1 MNQFANTDESMINQL
16 SKIFFLYL
24 LFVGLAIGENYAQ
37 NESGHQVKNPIDT
50 VDIEKRN
57 FLSDILNSNKKA
69 SNDSINPLPKIKIG
83 GALRLNYSYKNY
95 DEENMDRLGD
105 FGFELFRLNADIDY
119 KDIFLSVEYRW
130 YGDFNAIRYGYFGYH
145 ITDQSSVQIGIHQ
158 VPFGILPY
166 ASDSFWFNAT
176 YYLGF
181 EDDYDAGIKFIYD
194 NELWNIQGAFYKN
207 PEYIDS
213 ERYGR
218 YSFDL
223 VTDDIQTNQEINQL
237 NLRSVY
243 KWTLGEDLLMQ
254 LGASIE
260 VGQIYNKTTKEKGN
274 RHAFALHNNLFYKN
288 WNLHFQWIDYEF
300 NPKNPEG
307 LSDETIQFGAFMFP
321 FLVNSKANVYTFNMS
336 NKIDINGKYLDKI
349 KLYVNMSLVNP
360 KKDYGSNSKQI
371 VLGTTLIKRG
381 LYAYFDYIFGQ
392 NMWFSGGPGI
402 GLEHPEDQDW
412 NSRLNINFGYYF

>member
-1 MNQFANTDESMINQL
+1 MRISLKKNSGLFM
-16 SKIFFLYL
+16 L
-24 LFVGLAIGENYAQ
+24 LIILVIGENYAQ
-37 NESGHQVKNPIDT
+37 NEPDNPVKNPLDSIEN
-50 VDIEKRN
+50 EKRN
-57 FLSDILNSNKKA
+57 FLNDILNSNKN
-69 SNDSINPLPKIKIG
+69 SNRDSLSQLPKIKIG
-83 GALRLNYSYKNY
+83 GALRLNYSWKNY
-95 DEENMDRLGD
+95 DQQNMDRLGD

-119 KDIFLSVEYRW
+119 KDIFFSVEYRW
-130 YGDFNAIRYGYFGYH
+130 YGNFNAIHHGYFGYH
-145 ITDQSSVQIGIHQ
+145 LTDHSSIQIGIHQ

-166 ASDSFWFNAT
+166 SSHSFWFNAT

-194 NELWNIQGAFYKN
+194 SKLWNIQGAFYKN

-223 VTDDIQTNQEINQL
+223 VTDDIQTNQEINQF

-243 KWTLGEDLLMQ
+243 KWKLNEDLIMK

-260 VGQIYNKTTKEKGN
+260 AGQIYNKTTEEKGN
-274 RHAFALHNNLFYKN
+274 RHAFALHNNMFYKN
-288 WNLHFQWIDYEF
+288 WNLHFQWIEYEY
-300 NPKNPEG
+300 NPKNPDG
-307 LSDETIQFGAFMFP
+307 LSDETIQFGAFMYP
-321 FLVNSKANVYTFNMS
+321 FMVSTKANVFTFNVA
-336 NKIDINGKYLDKI
+336 NEININGKYLDKI
-349 KLYVNMSLVNP
+349 KLYVNMSMVRP
-360 KKDYGSNSKQI
+360 KQGYGSDSKQI

>member
-1 MNQFANTDESMINQL
+1 MRISLKKNNG
-16 SKIFFLYL
+16 L
-24 LFVGLAIGENYAQ
+24 LILLIILVIGENYAQ
-37 NESGHQVKNPIDT
+37 NEPDNPVKNPLDSIEN
-50 VDIEKRN
+50 EKRS
-57 FLSDILNSNKKA
+57 FLNDILNANKNSNR
-69 SNDSINPLPKIKIG
+69 DSLRQLPKIKIG
-83 GALRLNYSYKNY
+83 GALRLNYSWKNY
-95 DEENMDRLGD
+95 DQQNMDRLGD

-119 KDIFLSVEYRW
+119 KDIFFSVEYRW
-130 YGDFNAIRYGYFGYH
+130 YGDFNAIHHGYFGYH
-145 ITDQSSVQIGIHQ
+145 LTDHSSIQIGIHQ

-166 ASDSFWFNAT
+166 ASHSFWFNAT

-194 NELWNIQGAFYKN
+194 SKSWNIQGAFYKN

-223 VTDDIQTNQEINQL
+223 VTDDIQANQEINQF

-243 KWTLGEDLLMQ
+243 KWKLNEDLIMN

-260 VGQIYNKTTKEKGN
+260 AGQIYNKTTEKKGN
-274 RHAFALHNNLFYKN
+274 RHAFALHNNMFYKN
-288 WNLHFQWIDYEF
+288 WNLQFQWIDYEY
-300 NPKNPEG
+300 NPQNPQG
-307 LSDETIQFGAFMFP
+307 LSDDTIQFGAFMYP
-321 FLVNSKANVYTFNMS
+321 FMVSSKADVYTFNVA
-336 NKIDINGKYLDKI
+336 NEININGKYLDKI
-349 KLYVNMSLVNP
+349 KLYVDMSMVRP
-360 KKDYGSNSKQI
+360 KQGYGSDSKQI

-392 NMWFSGGPGI
+392 NKWFSGGPGI

>member
-1 MNQFANTDESMINQL
+1 MRISLKKNSGLFM
-16 SKIFFLYL
+16 L
-24 LFVGLAIGENYAQ
+24 LIILVIGENYAQ
-37 NESGHQVKNPIDT
+37 NEPDNPVKNPLDS
-50 VDIEKRN
+50 IENKKSS
-57 FLSDILNSNKKA
+57 FLNDILNSNKN
-69 SNDSINPLPKIKIG
+69 SNNDSLKQLPKIKIG
-83 GALRLNYSYKNY
+83 GALRLNYSWKNY
-95 DEENMDRLGD
+95 DQQNMDRLGD

-119 KDIFLSVEYRW
+119 KDIFMSVEYRW
-130 YGDFNAIRYGYFGYH
+130 YGDFNAIHHGYFGYH
-145 ITDQSSVQIGIHQ
+145 LTDHSSIQIGIHQ

-166 ASDSFWFNAT
+166 SSHSFWFNAT

-194 NELWNIQGAFYKN
+194 SKLWNIQGAFYKN

-223 VTDDIQTNQEINQL
+223 VTDDIQTNQEINQF

-243 KWTLGEDLLMQ
+243 KWRLNDDLIMK
-254 LGASIE
+254 LGASVE
-260 VGQIYNKTTKEKGN
+260 TGQIYNKTTEKKGN
-274 RHAFALHNNLFYKN
+274 RHAFALHNNMFYKN
-288 WNLHFQWIDYEF
+288 WNLHLQWIDYEY
-300 NPKNPEG
+300 NPENPEG
-307 LSDETIQFGAFMFP
+307 LSDDTVQFGAFMYP
-321 FLVNSKANVYTFNMS
+321 FMVSSKANVYTFNLA
-336 NKIDINGKYLDKI
+336 NEINIDGKYLDKI
-349 KLYVNMSLVNP
+349 KLYVNMSMVRP
-360 KKDYGSNSKQI
+360 KQGYGSDSKQI

>member
-1 MNQFANTDESMINQL
+1 MRKSLHRNTGLFMLLLVSVIEMNYGQNNQDFNQD
-16 SKIFFLYL
+16 S
-24 LFVGLAIGENYAQ
+24 ASN
-37 NESGHQVKNPIDT
+37 N
-50 VDIEKRN
+50 VDNGKSN
-57 FLSDILNSNKKA
+57 FLSDILNADERLK
-69 SNDSINPLPKIKIG
+69 NDSLKPLPKIKIG
-83 GALRLNYSYKNY
+83 GALRLNYSYKDY
-95 DEENMDRLGD
+95 DQENMDRLGD

-130 YGDFNAIRYGYFGYH
+130 YGNFNAIHHGYFGYH
-145 ITDQSSVQIGIHQ
+145 ITERSSIEIGIHQ

-166 ASDSFWFNAT
+166 SSHSFWFNAT

-194 NELWNIQGAFYKN
+194 TDSWNIQGAFYKN

-223 VTDDIQTNQEINQL
+223 VTDDVQTNQEINQF
-237 NLRSVY
+237 NLRTVY
-243 KWTLGEDLLMQ
+243 KWKPNEDFLMKLGGSVEA
-254 LGASIE
+254 GK
-260 VGQIYNKTTKEKGN
+260 IYNKTTKEKGN
-274 RHAFALHNNLFYKN
+274 RHAVAVHSNLFFKN
-288 WNLHFQWIDYEF
+288 WNLQLQWINYEYK
-300 NPKNPEG
+300 PKNPDG
-307 LSDETIQFGAFMFP
+307 ISDKTIQFGAFMFP
-321 FLVNSKANVYTFNMS
+321 FEVSTKADVYTFNLA
-336 NKIDINGKYLDKI
+336 NDIQIDGKYLDRI
-349 KLYVNMSLVNP
+349 KLYFNYSMVNP
-360 KKDYGSNSKQI
+360 KQGYGSGSKQI

-402 GLEHPEDQDW
+402 GLPHAEDEAW

>member
-1 MNQFANTDESMINQL
+1 MKKSLHRNTGLLILLLVSVIDLTYCQNNQAFDQGRSPSES
-16 SKIFFLYL
+16 
-24 LFVGLAIGENYAQ
+24 VEN
-37 NESGHQVKNPIDT
+37 
-50 VDIEKRN
+50 EKEN
-57 FLSDILNSNKKA
+57 FLSDILNSSEKA
-69 SNDSINPLPKIKIG
+69 KVDSIKILPRIKIG

-95 DEENMDRLGD
+95 DQENMDRIGD

-130 YGDFNAIRYGYFGYH
+130 YGNFNAIRYGYFGYH
-145 ITDQSSVQIGIHQ
+145 LTDNSSIQIGIHQ

-166 ASDSFWFNAT
+166 ASHSFWFNAT

-194 NELWNIQGAFYKN
+194 DDSWNLQAAFYKN

-223 VTDDIQTNQEINQL
+223 VTDDIQGNQEINQF
-237 NLRSVY
+237 NIRSAY
-243 KWTLGEDLLMQ
+243 KWNINEELLMN
-254 LGASIE
+254 LGLSLEA
-260 VGQIYNKTTKEKGN
+260 GQIYNKFTKEKGN
-274 RHAFALHNNLFYKN
+274 RHAFALHNNLFYKK
-288 WNLHFQWIDYEF
+288 WNMQLQWISYEF
-300 NPKNPEG
+300 NPKNPEN
-307 LSDETIQFGAFMFP
+307 LSEKTILFGAFMFP
-321 FLVNSKANVYTFNMS
+321 FEVSTKADVYTFNLANDIHI
-336 NKIDINGKYLDKI
+336 NKKYLDRI
-349 KLYVNMSLVNP
+349 KVYLNMSMVSP
-360 KKDYGSNSKQI
+360 KNGYGSDSKQI
-371 VLGTTLIKRG
+371 VVGTTLIKRG

-402 GLEHPEDQDW
+402 GLAHPEDETW

>member
-1 MNQFANTDESMINQL
+1 MRKSLHRNTGLFILLIVSVIEMNYGQNSESFDKDIRSSNTAD
-16 SKIFFLYL
+16 K
-24 LFVGLAIGENYAQ
+24 
-37 NESGHQVKNPIDT
+37 KNT
-50 VDIEKRN
+50 N
-57 FLSDILNSNKKA
+57 FLNDILNSNKNNKR
-69 SNDSINPLPKIKIG
+69 DSLKPLPKIKIG

-95 DEENMDRLGD
+95 DQESMDRLGD

-130 YGDFNAIRYGYFGYH
+130 YGNFNAIHHGYFGYH
-145 ITDQSSVQIGIHQ
+145 LTAHSSIEIGIHQ

-166 ASDSFWFNAT
+166 SSHSFWFNAT

-194 NELWNIQGAFYKN
+194 SQLWNLQGAFYKN

-223 VTDDIQTNQEINQL
+223 VTDEIQGNEEINQF
-237 NLRSVY
+237 NLRSEY
-243 KWTLGEDLLMQ
+243 KWSLNEDLLMK
-254 LGASIE
+254 LGASFE
-260 VGQIYNKTTKEKGN
+260 VGQIYNKITTEKGN
-274 RHAFALHNNLFYKN
+274 RHAIAIHNNLFYKN
-288 WNLHFQWIDYEF
+288 WNLQLQWIEYEF
-300 NPKNPEG
+300 NPKNPID
-307 LSDETIQFGAFMFP
+307 LSDKTIQLGAFMYP
-321 FLVNSKANVYTFNMS
+321 FEVSSKANVYTFNLA
-336 NKIDINGKYLDKI
+336 NDINIDGKYLDRI
-349 KLYVNMSLVNP
+349 KLYINMSMVNP
-360 KKDYGSNSKQI
+360 KQGYGSNSKQI

-402 GLEHPEDQDW
+402 GLAHPEDKTW

>member
-1 MNQFANTDESMINQL
+1 MRISLKKNSG
-16 SKIFFLYL
+16 L
-24 LFVGLAIGENYAQ
+24 LMLLIILVIGENYAQ
-37 NESGHQVKNPIDT
+37 NEPDNPVKNPLDS
-50 VDIEKRN
+50 IEDKKRN
-57 FLSDILNSNKKA
+57 FLNDILNSNK
-69 SNDSINPLPKIKIG
+69 NTNHDSLRQLPKIKIG
-83 GALRLNYSYKNY
+83 GALRLNYSWKNY
-95 DEENMDRLGD
+95 DQENMDRLGD

-119 KDIFLSVEYRW
+119 KDIFFSVEYRW
-130 YGDFNAIRYGYFGYH
+130 YGDFNAIHHGYFGYH
-145 ITDQSSVQIGIHQ
+145 LSDHSSIQIGIHQ

-166 ASDSFWFNAT
+166 ASHSFWFNAT

-194 NELWNIQGAFYKN
+194 SKLWNIQGAFYKN

-223 VTDDIQTNQEINQL
+223 VTDDIQTNQEINQF

-243 KWTLGEDLLMQ
+243 KWKLNEDLIMR

-260 VGQIYNKTTKEKGN
+260 AGQIYNKTTEEKGN
-274 RHAFALHNNLFYKN
+274 RHAFALHNNMFYKN

-300 NPKNPEG
+300 NPQNPEG
-307 LSDETIQFGAFMFP
+307 LSDDTIQFGAFMYP
-321 FLVNSKANVYTFNMS
+321 FMVSSKADVYTFNVA
-336 NKIDINGKYLDKI
+336 NEININRKYLDKI
-349 KLYVNMSLVNP
+349 KLYVNMSMVRP
-360 KKDYGSNSKQI
+360 KQGYGSDSKQI

>member
-1 MNQFANTDESMINQL
+1 MRISLKKNSGLFM
-16 SKIFFLYL
+16 L
-24 LFVGLAIGENYAQ
+24 LIILVIGENHAQ
-37 NESGHQVKNPIDT
+37 NEPDNPVKNPLDSIEN
-50 VDIEKRN
+50 EKRS
-57 FLSDILNSNKKA
+57 FLNDILNANKNSNR
-69 SNDSINPLPKIKIG
+69 DSLRQLPKIKIG
-83 GALRLNYSYKNY
+83 GALRLNYSWRNY
-95 DEENMDRLGD
+95 DQQNMDRLGD

-119 KDIFLSVEYRW
+119 KDIFFSVEYRW
-130 YGDFNAIRYGYFGYH
+130 YGDFNAIHHGYFGYH
-145 ITDQSSVQIGIHQ
+145 LTDHSSIQIGIHQ

-166 ASDSFWFNAT
+166 ASHSFWFNAT

-194 NELWNIQGAFYKN
+194 SKSWNIQGAFYKN

-223 VTDDIQTNQEINQL
+223 VTDDIQANQEINQF

-243 KWTLGEDLLMQ
+243 KWKLNEDLIMN

-260 VGQIYNKTTKEKGN
+260 AGQIYNKTTEKKGN
-274 RHAFALHNNLFYKN
+274 RHAFALHNNMFYKN
-288 WNLHFQWIDYEF
+288 WNLQFQWIDYEY
-300 NPKNPEG
+300 NPQNPQG
-307 LSDETIQFGAFMFP
+307 LSDDTIQFGAFMYP
-321 FLVNSKANVYTFNMS
+321 FMVSSKADVYTFNVA
-336 NKIDINGKYLDKI
+336 NEININGKYLDKI
-349 KLYVNMSLVNP
+349 KLYVDMSMVRP
-360 KKDYGSNSKQI
+360 KQGYGSDSKQI

>member
-1 MNQFANTDESMINQL
+1 MRIALRKNSGLIM
-16 SKIFFLYL
+16 L
-24 LFVGLAIGENYAQ
+24 LIILVIADNHAQ
-37 NESGHQVKNPIDT
+37 NEPDNPVKNPLDSIEN
-50 VDIEKRN
+50 EKRN
-57 FLSDILNSNKKA
+57 FLSDILNADKYA
-69 SNDSINPLPKIKIG
+69 SQDGIQRLPKIKIG

-95 DEENMDRLGD
+95 DQENMDRLGD

-130 YGDFNAIRYGYFGYH
+130 YGNFNAIHHGYFGYH
-145 ITDQSSVQIGIHQ
+145 LTEHSSIQIGIHQ

-166 ASDSFWFNAT
+166 SSHSFWFNAT

-194 NELWNIQGAFYKN
+194 SESWNLQGAFYKN

-223 VTDDIQTNQEINQL
+223 VTDSIQTNQEINQI

-243 KWTLGEDLLMQ
+243 KWKPNENLVMK

-260 VGQIYNKTTKEKGN
+260 AGQIYNKTTREKGN
-274 RHAFALHNNLFYKN
+274 RHAFALHNNMFYKN
-288 WNLHFQWIDYEF
+288 WNFQFQWINYEF

-307 LSDETIQFGAFMFP
+307 LSEDTVQFGAFMYP
-321 FLVNSKANVYTFNMS
+321 FMVNTKADVFTFNAA
-336 NKIDINGKYLDKI
+336 NEIHIDGKYLDKI
-349 KLYVNMSLVNP
+349 KLYVNMSMVAPNQ
-360 KKDYGSNSKQI
+360 DYGSDSKQI

>member
-1 MNQFANTDESMINQL
+1 MRISLKKNSGL
-16 SKIFFLYL
+16 FLL
-24 LFVGLAIGENYAQ
+24 LIILVVGENYAQ
-37 NESGHQVKNPIDT
+37 NEPDNPVNNPLDS
-50 VDIEKRN
+50 IENTKRS
-57 FLSDILNSNKKA
+57 FLSDILNSNTKNKH
-69 SNDSINPLPKIKIG
+69 DSLRQLPKIRIG
-83 GALRLNYSYKNY
+83 GALRLNYSWKNY
-95 DEENMDRLGD
+95 DQQNMDRLGD

-119 KDIFLSVEYRW
+119 KDIFMSVEYRW
-130 YGDFNAIRYGYFGYH
+130 YGNFNAIHHGYFGYH
-145 ITDQSSVQIGIHQ
+145 LTDHSSIQIGIHQ

-166 ASDSFWFNAT
+166 SSHSFWFNAT

-194 NELWNIQGAFYKN
+194 SKSWNIQGAFYKN

-223 VTDDIQTNQEINQL
+223 VTDDIQTNQEINQF

-243 KWTLGEDLLMQ
+243 KWRLNEDLIMK
-254 LGASIE
+254 LGASVE
-260 VGQIYNKTTKEKGN
+260 AGQIYNKTTEKKGN
-274 RHAFALHNNLFYKN
+274 RHAFAVHNNMFYKN
-288 WNLHFQWIDYEF
+288 WNFHFQWIGYEF

-307 LSDETIQFGAFMFP
+307 LSDETIQFGAFMYP
-321 FLVNSKANVYTFNMS
+321 FMVNAKANVYTFNVA
-336 NKIDINGKYLDKI
+336 NEINIDGKYLDKI
-349 KLYVNMSLVNP
+349 KLYVNMSMVRP
-360 KKDYGSNSKQI
+360 KQGYGSDSKQI

>member
-1 MNQFANTDESMINQL
+1 MIM
-16 SKIFFLYL
+16 L
-24 LFVGLAIGENYAQ
+24 LIILVIADNHAQ
-37 NESGHQVKNPIDT
+37 NEPDNPVKNPLDSIEN
-50 VDIEKRN
+50 EKRN
-57 FLSDILNSNKKA
+57 FLSDILNADKYA
-69 SNDSINPLPKIKIG
+69 SQDSIQRLPKIKIG

-95 DEENMDRLGD
+95 DQENMDRLGD

-130 YGDFNAIRYGYFGYH
+130 YGNFNAIHHGYFGYH
-145 ITDQSSVQIGIHQ
+145 LTEHSSIQIGIHQ

-166 ASDSFWFNAT
+166 SSHSFWFNAT

-194 NELWNIQGAFYKN
+194 SESWNLQGAFYKN

-223 VTDDIQTNQEINQL
+223 VTDSIQTNQEINQI

-243 KWTLGEDLLMQ
+243 IWKPNEDLVMK

-260 VGQIYNKTTKEKGN
+260 AGQIYNKTTREKGN
-274 RHAFALHNNLFYKN
+274 RHAFALHNNMFYKN
-288 WNLHFQWIDYEF
+288 WNFQFQWINYEF

-307 LSDETIQFGAFMFP
+307 LSEDTVQFGAFMYP
-321 FLVNSKANVYTFNMS
+321 FMVNTKADVFTINAANEIH
-336 NKIDINGKYLDKI
+336 IDGKYLDKI
-349 KLYVNMSLVNP
+349 KLYVNMSMVAPNQ
-360 KKDYGSNSKQI
+360 DYGSDSKQI

-402 GLEHPEDQDW
+402 GLEHPEYQDW

>member
-1 MNQFANTDESMINQL
+1 MRKSSHRNTGLLILLLVSVIGLTYSQNNQTFDQERNPPDH
-16 SKIFFLYL
+16 
-24 LFVGLAIGENYAQ
+24 VEN
-37 NESGHQVKNPIDT
+37 
-50 VDIEKRN
+50 EKTN
-57 FLSDILNSNKKA
+57 FLSDILNSEKK
-69 SNDSINPLPKIKIG
+69 NNVDSLKTLPKIKIG

-95 DEENMDRLGD
+95 DQDNMDRMGD

-130 YGDFNAIRYGYFGYH
+130 YGSFNAIHHGYFGYH
-145 ITDQSSVQIGIHQ
+145 LSKNSSLQIGIHQ

-166 ASDSFWFNAT
+166 AAHSFWFNAT

-181 EDDYDAGIKFIYD
+181 EDDYDAGIKYIYD
-194 NELWNIQGAFYKN
+194 DTSWNLQAAFYKN

-223 VTDDIQTNQEINQL
+223 VTDDIQANQEINQF
-237 NLRSVY
+237 NIRSAY
-243 KWTLGEDLLMQ
+243 KWKLSADLLMN
-254 LGASIE
+254 LGVSVEA
-260 VGQIYNKTTKEKGN
+260 GQIYNKITKEKGN
-274 RHAFALHNNLFYKN
+274 RHAFALHNNLFYKK
-288 WNLHFQWIDYEF
+288 WNMHLQWISYEY
-300 NPKNPEG
+300 NPKNPED
-307 LSDETIQFGAFMFP
+307 LSDKTIQFGAFMFP
-321 FLVNSKANVYTFNMS
+321 FEVSTKADVYTFNLS
-336 NKIDINGKYLDKI
+336 NDIHINKKFLDRIKVYL
-349 KLYVNMSLVNP
+349 NMSMVSP
-360 KKDYGSNSKQI
+360 KQGYGSNSKQI

-402 GLEHPEDQDW
+402 GLAHPEDETW

>member
-1 MNQFANTDESMINQL
+1 MKKSLHRNTGLLILLLVSVIDLTYCQNNQAFDQGRSPSES
-16 SKIFFLYL
+16 
-24 LFVGLAIGENYAQ
+24 VEN
-37 NESGHQVKNPIDT
+37 
-50 VDIEKRN
+50 EKEN
-57 FLSDILNSNKKA
+57 FLSDILNSSEKA
-69 SNDSINPLPKIKIG
+69 KVDSIKILPKIKIG

-95 DEENMDRLGD
+95 DQENMDRMGD

-130 YGDFNAIRYGYFGYH
+130 YGNFNAIRYGYFGYH
-145 ITDQSSVQIGIHQ
+145 LTDNSSIQIGIHQ

-166 ASDSFWFNAT
+166 ASHSFWFNAT

-194 NELWNIQGAFYKN
+194 DDDWNLQAAFYKN

-223 VTDDIQTNQEINQL
+223 VTDDIQGNQEINQF
-237 NLRSVY
+237 NIRSAY
-243 KWTLGEDLLMQ
+243 KWNINEELLMN
-254 LGASIE
+254 LGLSLEA
-260 VGQIYNKTTKEKGN
+260 GQIYNKFTKEKGN
-274 RHAFALHNNLFYKN
+274 RHAFALHNNLFYKK
-288 WNLHFQWIDYEF
+288 WNMQLQWISYEF
-300 NPKNPEG
+300 NPKNPEN
-307 LSDETIQFGAFMFP
+307 LSEKTILFGAFMFP
-321 FLVNSKANVYTFNMS
+321 FEVSTKADVYTFNLANDIHI
-336 NKIDINGKYLDKI
+336 NKKYLDRI
-349 KLYVNMSLVNP
+349 KVYLNMSMVSP
-360 KKDYGSNSKQI
+360 KHGYGSNSKQI
-371 VLGTTLIKRG
+371 VVGTTLIKRG

-402 GLEHPEDQDW
+402 GLAHPEDETW

>member
-1 MNQFANTDESMINQL
+1 MRL
-16 SKIFFLYL
+16 SLKKNSG
-24 LFVGLAIGENYAQ
+24 LFMLFIILVVGENYAQ
-37 NESGHQVKNPIDT
+37 NEPDNPVYNPLDSL
-50 VDIEKRN
+50 ENKKSS
-57 FLSDILNSNKKA
+57 FLSDILNSTKTNKH
-69 SNDSINPLPKIKIG
+69 DSLKQLPKIKIG
-83 GALRLNYSYKNY
+83 GALRLNYSWKNY
-95 DEENMDRLGD
+95 DQENMDRLGD

-119 KDIFLSVEYRW
+119 KDIFMSVEYRW
-130 YGDFNAIRYGYFGYH
+130 YGNFNAIHHGYFGYH
-145 ITDQSSVQIGIHQ
+145 LTDRSSIQIGIHQ

-166 ASDSFWFNAT
+166 ASHSFWFNAT

-194 NELWNIQGAFYKN
+194 SKLWNIQGAFYKN

-223 VTDDIQTNQEINQL
+223 VTDDIQTNQEINQF

-243 KWTLGEDLLMQ
+243 KWRLNKDLIMK

-260 VGQIYNKTTKEKGN
+260 AGQIYNKTTEEKGN
-274 RHAFALHNNLFYKN
+274 RHAFALHNNMFYKK

-307 LSDETIQFGAFMFP
+307 LSDDTIQFGAFMYP
-321 FLVNSKANVYTFNMS
+321 FMVNSKANVYTFNVA
-336 NKIDINGKYLDKI
+336 NEINIDGKYLDKI
-349 KLYVNMSLVNP
+349 KLYVNMSMVKP
-360 KKDYGSNSKQI
+360 KQDYGSNSKQI

>member
-1 MNQFANTDESMINQL
+1 MRISLKKNNG
-16 SKIFFLYL
+16 L
-24 LFVGLAIGENYAQ
+24 LILLIILVIGENYAQ
-37 NESGHQVKNPIDT
+37 NEPDNPVKNPLDSIEN
-50 VDIEKRN
+50 EKRS
-57 FLSDILNSNKKA
+57 FLNDILNANKNSNR
-69 SNDSINPLPKIKIG
+69 DSLRQLPKIKIG
-83 GALRLNYSYKNY
+83 GALRLNYSWRNY
-95 DEENMDRLGD
+95 DQQNMDRLGD

-119 KDIFLSVEYRW
+119 KDIFFSVEYRW
-130 YGDFNAIRYGYFGYH
+130 YGDFNAIHHGYFGYH
-145 ITDQSSVQIGIHQ
+145 LTDHSSIQIGIHQ

-166 ASDSFWFNAT
+166 ASHSFWFNAT

-194 NELWNIQGAFYKN
+194 SKSWNIQGAFYKN

-223 VTDDIQTNQEINQL
+223 VTDDIQANQEINQF

-243 KWTLGEDLLMQ
+243 KWKLNEDLIMN

-260 VGQIYNKTTKEKGN
+260 AGQIYNKTTEKKGN
-274 RHAFALHNNLFYKN
+274 RHAFALHNNMFYKN
-288 WNLHFQWIDYEF
+288 WNLQFQWIDYEY
-300 NPKNPEG
+300 NPQNPQG
-307 LSDETIQFGAFMFP
+307 LSDDTIQFGAFMYP
-321 FLVNSKANVYTFNMS
+321 FMVSSKADVYTFNVA
-336 NKIDINGKYLDKI
+336 NEININGKYLDKI
-349 KLYVNMSLVNP
+349 KLYVDMSMVRP
-360 KKDYGSNSKQI
+360 KQGYGSDSKQI

>member
-1 MNQFANTDESMINQL
+1 MKKSLHRNTGLLILLLVSVIDLTYCQNNQAFNQER
-16 SKIFFLYL
+16 SP
-24 LFVGLAIGENYAQ
+24 
-37 NESGHQVKNPIDT
+37 SDT
-50 VDIEKRN
+50 VENEKNN
-57 FLSDILNSNKKA
+57 FLSDILNSSKKA
-69 SNDSINPLPKIKIG
+69 KADSLKILPKINIG

-95 DEENMDRLGD
+95 DQENMDRIGD

-130 YGDFNAIRYGYFGYH
+130 YGNFNAIRYGYFGYH
-145 ITDQSSVQIGIHQ
+145 LTDNSSIQIGIHQ

-166 ASDSFWFNAT
+166 ASHSFWFNAT

-194 NELWNIQGAFYKN
+194 DDDWNLQAAFYKN

-223 VTDDIQTNQEINQL
+223 VTDDIQGNQEINQF
-237 NLRSVY
+237 NIRSAY
-243 KWTLGEDLLMQ
+243 KWNINEELLMN
-254 LGASIE
+254 LGLSLEA
-260 VGQIYNKTTKEKGN
+260 GQIYNKYTKEKGN
-274 RHAFALHNNLFYKN
+274 RHAFALHNNLFYKK
-288 WNLHFQWIDYEF
+288 WNMQLQWISYEF
-300 NPKNPEG
+300 NPKNPEN
-307 LSDETIQFGAFMFP
+307 LSEKTILFGAFMFP
-321 FLVNSKANVYTFNMS
+321 FEVSTKADVYTFNLANDIHI
-336 NKIDINGKYLDKI
+336 NKKYLDRI
-349 KLYVNMSLVNP
+349 KVYLNMSMVSP
-360 KKDYGSNSKQI
+360 KHGYGSNSKQI
-371 VLGTTLIKRG
+371 VVGTTLIKRG

-402 GLEHPEDQDW
+402 GLAHPEDETW

>member
-1 MNQFANTDESMINQL
+1 MRIALRKNSGLIM
-16 SKIFFLYL
+16 L
-24 LFVGLAIGENYAQ
+24 LIILVIADNHAQ
-37 NESGHQVKNPIDT
+37 NEPDNPVKNPLDSIEN
-50 VDIEKRN
+50 EKRN
-57 FLSDILNSNKKA
+57 FLSDILNADKYA
-69 SNDSINPLPKIKIG
+69 SQDSIQRLPKIKIG

-95 DEENMDRLGD
+95 DQENMDRLGD

-130 YGDFNAIRYGYFGYH
+130 YGNFNAIHHGYFGYH
-145 ITDQSSVQIGIHQ
+145 LTEHSSIQIGIHQ

-166 ASDSFWFNAT
+166 SSHSFWFNAT

-194 NELWNIQGAFYKN
+194 SESWNLQGAFYKN

-223 VTDDIQTNQEINQL
+223 VTDSIQTNQEINQI

-243 KWTLGEDLLMQ
+243 IWKPNEDLVMK

-260 VGQIYNKTTKEKGN
+260 AGQIYNKTTREKGN
-274 RHAFALHNNLFYKN
+274 RHAFALHNNMFYKN
-288 WNLHFQWIDYEF
+288 WNFQFQWINYEF

-307 LSDETIQFGAFMFP
+307 LSEDTVQFGAFMYP
-321 FLVNSKANVYTFNMS
+321 FMVNTKADVFTINAANEIH
-336 NKIDINGKYLDKI
+336 IDGKYLDKI
-349 KLYVNMSLVNP
+349 KLYVNMSMVAPNQ
-360 KKDYGSNSKQI
+360 DYGSDSKQI

>member
-1 MNQFANTDESMINQL
+1 MKKSLHRNTGLLILLLVSVIDLTYCQNNQAFNQGRSPSES
-16 SKIFFLYL
+16 
-24 LFVGLAIGENYAQ
+24 VEN
-37 NESGHQVKNPIDT
+37 
-50 VDIEKRN
+50 EKEN
-57 FLSDILNSNKKA
+57 FLSDILNSSEKA
-69 SNDSINPLPKIKIG
+69 KVDSIKILPKIKIG

-95 DEENMDRLGD
+95 DQENMDRMGD

-130 YGDFNAIRYGYFGYH
+130 YGNFNAIRYGYFGYH
-145 ITDQSSVQIGIHQ
+145 LTDNSSIQIGIHQ

-166 ASDSFWFNAT
+166 ASHSFWFNAT

-194 NELWNIQGAFYKN
+194 DDDWNLQAAFYKN

-223 VTDDIQTNQEINQL
+223 VTDDIQGNQEINQF
-237 NLRSVY
+237 NIRSAY
-243 KWTLGEDLLMQ
+243 KWNINEELLMN
-254 LGASIE
+254 LGLSLEA
-260 VGQIYNKTTKEKGN
+260 GQIYNKYTKEKGN
-274 RHAFALHNNLFYKN
+274 RHAFALHNNLFYKK
-288 WNLHFQWIDYEF
+288 WNMQLQWISYEF
-300 NPKNPEG
+300 NPKNPEN
-307 LSDETIQFGAFMFP
+307 LSEKTILFGAFMFP
-321 FLVNSKANVYTFNMS
+321 FEVSTKADVYTFNLANDIHI
-336 NKIDINGKYLDKI
+336 NKKYLDRI
-349 KLYVNMSLVNP
+349 KVYLNMSMVSP
-360 KKDYGSNSKQI
+360 KHDYGSNSKQI
-371 VLGTTLIKRG
+371 VVGTTLIKRG

-402 GLEHPEDQDW
+402 GLAHPEDETW

>member
-1 MNQFANTDESMINQL
+1 MGKSLHTNTGL
-16 SKIFFLYL
+16 FFLL
-24 LFVGLAIGENYAQ
+24 LVFVIDLTYSQ
-37 NESGHQVKNPIDT
+37 NNQSFDQDRNPSDQVDH
-50 VDIEKRN
+50 EKTN
-57 FLSDILNSNKKA
+57 FLSDILNSSKKNKV
-69 SNDSINPLPKIKIG
+69 DSLKTLPKIKLG

-95 DEENMDRLGD
+95 DQENMDRLGD

-130 YGDFNAIRYGYFGYH
+130 YGNFNAIHHGYFGYH
-145 ITDQSSVQIGIHQ
+145 LSENSSLQIGIHQ

-166 ASDSFWFNAT
+166 ASHSFWFNAT

-181 EDDYDAGIKFIYD
+181 EDDYDAGIKYIYD
-194 NELWNIQGAFYKN
+194 DASWNLQAAFYKN

-223 VTDDIQTNQEINQL
+223 VTDDIQANQEINQF
-237 NLRSVY
+237 NIRSAY
-243 KWTLGEDLLMQ
+243 KWNLNEDLLMN
-254 LGASIE
+254 LGASLE
-260 VGQIYNKTTKEKGN
+260 TGQIYNKITKEKGN
-274 RHAFALHNNLFYKN
+274 RHAFALHNNLFYKK
-288 WNLHFQWIDYEF
+288 WNMHLQWISYEY
-300 NPKNPEG
+300 NPKNPED
-307 LSDETIQFGAFMFP
+307 LSEKTIQFGAFMFP
-321 FLVNSKANVYTFNMS
+321 FEVTTKADVYTFNLANDIHI
-336 NKIDINGKYLDKI
+336 NKKYLDRI
-349 KLYVNMSLVNP
+349 KVYVNMSMVNP
-360 KKDYGSNSKQI
+360 KQGYGSNSKQI

-402 GLEHPEDQDW
+402 GLAHPEDENW

>member
-1 MNQFANTDESMINQL
+1 MGISLKKNSGLFM
-16 SKIFFLYL
+16 L
-24 LFVGLAIGENYAQ
+24 LIILVIGENYAQ
-37 NESGHQVKNPIDT
+37 NEPDNPVQNPLDSIGN
-50 VDIEKRN
+50 KKSS
-57 FLSDILNSNKKA
+57 FLNDILNSNG
-69 SNDSINPLPKIKIG
+69 NNNRDSLRQLPKIKIG
-83 GALRLNYSYKNY
+83 GALRLNYSWKNY
-95 DEENMDRLGD
+95 DQENMDRLGD

-119 KDIFLSVEYRW
+119 KDIFMSVEYRW
-130 YGDFNAIRYGYFGYH
+130 YGNFNAIHHGYFGYH
-145 ITDQSSVQIGIHQ
+145 LTDRSSIQIGIHQ

-166 ASDSFWFNAT
+166 SAHSFWFNAT

-194 NELWNIQGAFYKN
+194 GKLWNIQGAFYKN

-223 VTDDIQTNQEINQL
+223 VTDDIQTNQEINQF
-237 NLRSVY
+237 NLRSIY
-243 KWTLGEDLLMQ
+243 KWKLNKDLIMK

-260 VGQIYNKTTKEKGN
+260 AGQIYNKTTEEKGS
-274 RHAFALHNNLFYKN
+274 RHAFALHNNMFYKK

-307 LSDETIQFGAFMFP
+307 LSDDTIQFGAFMFP
-321 FLVNSKANVYTFNMS
+321 FMVNSKANVYTFNVA
-336 NKIDINGKYLDKI
+336 NEINIEGKYLDKI
-349 KLYVNMSLVNP
+349 KLYVNMSMVRP
-360 KKDYGSNSKQI
+360 KQGYGSDSKQI

-402 GLEHPEDQDW
+402 GLEHPEDQNW

>member
-1 MNQFANTDESMINQL
+1 MRIALRKNSGLIM
-16 SKIFFLYL
+16 L
-24 LFVGLAIGENYAQ
+24 LIILVIADNHAQ
-37 NESGHQVKNPIDT
+37 NEPDNPVKNPLDSIEN
-50 VDIEKRN
+50 EKRN
-57 FLSDILNSNKKA
+57 FLSDILNADKYA
-69 SNDSINPLPKIKIG
+69 SQDSIQRLPKIKIG

-95 DEENMDRLGD
+95 DQENMDRLGD

-130 YGDFNAIRYGYFGYH
+130 YGNFNAIHHGYFGYH
-145 ITDQSSVQIGIHQ
+145 LTEHSSIQIGIHQ

-166 ASDSFWFNAT
+166 SSHSFWFNAT

-194 NELWNIQGAFYKN
+194 SESWNLQGAFYKN

-223 VTDDIQTNQEINQL
+223 VTDSIQTNQEINQI

-243 KWTLGEDLLMQ
+243 IWKPNEDLVMK

-260 VGQIYNKTTKEKGN
+260 AGQIYNKTTREKGN
-274 RHAFALHNNLFYKN
+274 RHAFALHNNMFYKN
-288 WNLHFQWIDYEF
+288 WNFQFQWINYEF

-307 LSDETIQFGAFMFP
+307 LSEDTVQFGAFMYP
-321 FLVNSKANVYTFNMS
+321 FMVNTKADVFTINAANEIH
-336 NKIDINGKYLDKI
+336 IDGKYLDKI
-349 KLYVNMSLVNP
+349 KLYVNMSMVAPNQ
-360 KKDYGSNSKQI
+360 DYGSDSKQI

-402 GLEHPEDQDW
+402 GLEHPEYQDW

>member
-1 MNQFANTDESMINQL
+1 MGISLKKNSGL
-16 SKIFFLYL
+16 FLL
-24 LFVGLAIGENYAQ
+24 LIILVVGDNYAQ
-37 NESGHQVKNPIDT
+37 NEPDNPVNNPLDS
-50 VDIEKRN
+50 IENTKRS
-57 FLSDILNSNKKA
+57 FLSDILNSNTKNKH
-69 SNDSINPLPKIKIG
+69 DSLRQLPKIRIG
-83 GALRLNYSYKNY
+83 GALRLNYSWKNY
-95 DEENMDRLGD
+95 DQQNMDRLGD

-119 KDIFLSVEYRW
+119 KDIFMSVEYRW
-130 YGDFNAIRYGYFGYH
+130 YGNFNAIHHGYFGYH
-145 ITDQSSVQIGIHQ
+145 LTDHSSIQIGIHQ

-166 ASDSFWFNAT
+166 ASHSFWFNAT

-194 NELWNIQGAFYKN
+194 SKLWNIQGAFYKN

-223 VTDDIQTNQEINQL
+223 VTDDIQANQEINQF

-243 KWTLGEDLLMQ
+243 KWKLNKDLILK

-260 VGQIYNKTTKEKGN
+260 AGQIYNKTTEGKGD
-274 RHAFALHNNLFYKN
+274 RYAFALHNNMFYKN
-288 WNLHFQWIDYEF
+288 WNLHFQWIDYEY
-300 NPKNPEG
+300 NPKNPKG
-307 LSDETIQFGAFMFP
+307 LSDDTIQFGAFMYP
-321 FLVNSKANVYTFNMS
+321 FMVSSKANVYTFNLA
-336 NKIDINGKYLDKI
+336 NEINIDGKYLDKI
-349 KLYVNMSLVNP
+349 KLYVNMSMVRP
-360 KKDYGSNSKQI
+360 KQGYGSDSKQI

-381 LYAYFDYIFGQ
+381 LYAYFNYIFGQ

>member
-1 MNQFANTDESMINQL
+1 MRISLKKNSGLFM
-16 SKIFFLYL
+16 L
-24 LFVGLAIGENYAQ
+24 LIILVIGENYAQ
-37 NESGHQVKNPIDT
+37 NEPDNPVKNPLDS
-50 VDIEKRN
+50 IENKKSS
-57 FLSDILNSNKKA
+57 FLNDILNSNENNKR
-69 SNDSINPLPKIKIG
+69 DSLKQLPKIKIG
-83 GALRLNYSYKNY
+83 GALRLNYSWKNY
-95 DEENMDRLGD
+95 DQQNMDRLGD

-119 KDIFLSVEYRW
+119 KDIFMSVEYRW
-130 YGDFNAIRYGYFGYH
+130 YGDFNAIHHGYFGYH
-145 ITDQSSVQIGIHQ
+145 LTDHSSIQIGIHQ

-166 ASDSFWFNAT
+166 SSHSFWFNAT

-194 NELWNIQGAFYKN
+194 SKLWNIQGAFYKN

-223 VTDDIQTNQEINQL
+223 VTDDIQANQEINQF

-243 KWTLGEDLLMQ
+243 KWKLNNDLIMK

-260 VGQIYNKTTKEKGN
+260 AGQIYNKTTEKKGN
-274 RHAFALHNNLFYKN
+274 RHAFALHNNMFYKN
-288 WNLHFQWIDYEF
+288 WNLHFQWIDYEY
-300 NPKNPEG
+300 NPENPEG
-307 LSDETIQFGAFMFP
+307 LSDDTVQFGAFMYP
-321 FLVNSKANVYTFNMS
+321 FMVSSKANVYTFNLA
-336 NKIDINGKYLDKI
+336 NEINIGGKYLDKI
-349 KLYVNMSLVNP
+349 KLYVNMSMVRP
-360 KKDYGSNSKQI
+360 KQGYGSDSKQI